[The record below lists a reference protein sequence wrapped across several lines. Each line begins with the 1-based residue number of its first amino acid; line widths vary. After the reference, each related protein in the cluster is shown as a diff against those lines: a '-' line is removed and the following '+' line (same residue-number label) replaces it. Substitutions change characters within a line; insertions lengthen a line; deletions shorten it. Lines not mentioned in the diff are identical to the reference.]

1 MHERP
6 SLKQVIPV
14 MFLIFCLALAGVPPA
29 SSLALTPAGG
39 AAALAEEALQVQ
51 VPQMLPVFRLAR
63 PQVSANTAQL
73 LTDNFNNII
82 PTVVITETSHAGT
95 PFYMAFSSR
104 NGSVLEQYAGNG
116 GFFAFNAD
124 LAFEETPA
132 NLDYGPYTICN
143 FLQSKKLFPPDTPPS
158 SRECVGQNLNYINKP
173 IFQTTLA
180 SPEAQAG
187 FNILK
192 DNATSTTEVIGE
204 IWQVPLAVD
213 VGPYLHEQSIYI
225 PLGGPGGHLSLLLTG
240 YDDRPALDNN
250 LPGLQAI
257 AQPAF
262 NLNKILIGLYP
273 VIMPQAARALA
284 EASLLSALPG
294 AVLDLG
300 EPELIY
306 YVEDPAEVQEAM
318 PPVWYFPDATA
329 IVGEEE
335 INLRG
340 FTVPAVEGFHPEVE
354 ITSPENGKF
363 IMPGASVQINAS
375 ITGGEAPYT
384 YTLQLEDG
392 TVIASGTTAGASLTF
407 PSGPLPEDT
416 RPEETGIFLTLL
428 VEDANGGAGFDTLT
442 LNTASDN
449 LFLPLIGRESGSLV
463 SSMQANLSLEPSAV
477 RTMGVEWIRYYN
489 GYGSNLPGT
498 QPDGTGFYNWLI
510 GQGWQ
515 GKFHWKNNDAWEKD
529 WRDCTL
535 GGIDCTSGVDRAEF
549 VYFAGHG
556 SPAKLHFGVVKD
568 STSFNAANARFQ
580 NVRWAGFATCQT
592 LRAGPYVAPGN
603 PPLTNWI
610 NSFQG
615 SYMLLGFH
623 SNMADVAFGPRL
635 IQNAIK
641 WPLIPQRSIRQAWSL
656 TALQM
661 NAGTWAYMYARSTT
675 FNPVNMILPTST
687 SSLPPLQRSTI
698 IEYRWVWGN

>member
-1 MHERP
+1 MQERP
-6 SLKQVIPV
+6 SMQKVFAV
-14 MFLIFCLALAGVPPA
+14 FFLIFCLAFAGAPPA
-29 SSLALTPAGG
+29 SSLARTPTAVTPPDENNSSP
-39 AAALAEEALQVQ
+39 AI
-51 VPQMLPVFRLAR
+51 PDTLPVFRLLR
-63 PQVSANTAQL
+63 PQVSGHTAQL
-73 LTDNFNNII
+73 LTDNFNNIV
-82 PTVVITETSHAGT
+82 PTAIITDTSHAGT

-104 NGSVLEQYAGNG
+104 SGSVLEQYAGNG
-116 GFFAFNAD
+116 GFFAYNAD

-132 NLDYGPYTICN
+132 NLDYGASTICA

-158 SRECVGQNLNYINKP
+158 SMGCAGQELNYINRR
-173 IFQTTLA
+173 IHLTTLA
-180 SPEAQAG
+180 APEAQAG

-192 DNATSTTEVIGE
+192 DNVTSNTEVIGQ

-240 YDDRPALDNN
+240 YDDRPELDSN

-262 NLNKILIGLYP
+262 QLNKILIGLYP
-273 VIMPQAARALA
+273 VIMPQDAATSA
-284 EASLLSALPG
+284 EAQLMSALPG
-294 AVLDLG
+294 AVLNLG

-306 YVEDPAEVQEAM
+306 YVEDPAVEQEAM

-329 IVGEEE
+329 MVGEEE

-340 FTVPAVEGFHPEVE
+340 FITPAVEGFHPEVE
-354 ITSPENGKF
+354 ITSPANGIF
-363 IMPGASVQINAS
+363 ALPGTSVQISAAIS
-375 ITGGEAPYT
+375 GGEAPYT

-392 TVIASGTTAGASLTF
+392 TVIASGTTPGASFVF
-407 PSGPLPEDT
+407 PSGPLPEDL
-416 RPEETGIFLTLL
+416 RPEETGIFLTLM
-428 VEDANGGAGFDTLT
+428 VEDANGGTGFDTLT
-442 LNTASDN
+442 LNTASEN
-449 LFLPLIGRESGSLV
+449 LFLPLIGRQALPQAA
-463 SSMQANLSLEPSAV
+463 SMLDYMPVEATAV
-477 RTMGVEWIRYYN
+477 RTMGAEWIRYYN

-498 QPDGTGFYNWLI
+498 EPDGTGFYNWLTML
-510 GQGWQ
+510 GWE
-515 GKFHWKNNDAWEKD
+515 GKFHWKNNDVWEKD
-529 WRDCTL
+529 WRDCSL
-535 GGIDCTSGVDRAEF
+535 GGVDCADGVDRAEF

-556 SPAKLHFGVVKD
+556 SPAKLHFGTLKD
-568 STSFNAANARFQ
+568 STAFYAANARFQ

-592 LRAGPYVAPGN
+592 LRAGHYVAPGN

-635 IQNAIK
+635 IQNAMK
-641 WPLIPQRSIRQAWSL
+641 FLFIPQKPIREAWAL
-656 TALQM
+656 TAFQL
-661 NAGTWAYMYARSTT
+661 NAGTYAYMYARSAS
-675 FNPVNMILPTST
+675 FNPVNMLLP
-687 SSLPPLQRSTI
+687 SSSSILPPLQRSTI